1 MTVTPAIAWATRST
15 ADRCACQTEPA
26 GWNEHRDLPR
36 HERPDLGALTSVL
49 GKSEPQLSVY
59 NGPPVVPLP
68 GGMVQA
74 GKSRPYEP
82 KRATAGV
89 AYEQERRRQH
99 AEYLAAE
106 AEARQAS

>member
-1 MTVTPAIAWATRST
+1 MTVTPSIAWQTRST
-15 ADRCACQTEPA
+15 AEACACGVQWEQ
-26 GWNEHRDLPR
+26 HRNLPR
-36 HERPDLGALTSVL
+36 HERPNLGAPQDIL

-82 KRATAGV
+82 RRA
-89 AYEQERRRQH
+89 
-99 AEYLAAE
+99 
-106 AEARQAS
+106 S